1 MLIFPDEFLL
11 IENLPGT
18 GSQEEVGEGEGRG
31 FSVNV
36 PLLEGLTDEGYMQLF
51 GPVLSEV
58 RYLFALIRYV
68 YQVLKIYLHISGC

>member
-1 MLIFPDEFLL
+1 MKKKHFFFDGFPDEIPL

-36 PLLEGLTDEGYMQLF
+36 PLLEGVTDEGYMQLF
-51 GPVLSEV
+51 GPVLNEV

-68 YQVLKIYLHISGC
+68 